1 MYKPDDSMSELYL
14 EGKFPLNASIVFH
27 NVKMYC
33 FQVSIMYYLNITL
46 LISYY
51 FNVISIVSQH
61 NNSPL

>member
-33 FQVSIMYYLNITL
+33 FRVSIMYYLNITL